1 MTFQSVFFSFFFFF
15 YNYSGVTL
23 CGCLF
28 LSECVLE
35 MLRICITCL
44 VLFMLLTLLLVQ
56 HFGLCVCLHFRV
68 FVHGSVCRCK
78 TVMNM

>member
-1 MTFQSVFFSFFFFF
+1 MYPSHATQVMEQVFNDVPECLFF
-15 YNYSGVTL
+15 NYSGVNS

-44 VLFMLLTLLLVQ
+44 VWFMLLTLLLVQ
-56 HFGLCVCLHFRV
+56 HFGLCVCV
-68 FVHGSVCRCK
+68 FAF
-78 TVMNM
+78 